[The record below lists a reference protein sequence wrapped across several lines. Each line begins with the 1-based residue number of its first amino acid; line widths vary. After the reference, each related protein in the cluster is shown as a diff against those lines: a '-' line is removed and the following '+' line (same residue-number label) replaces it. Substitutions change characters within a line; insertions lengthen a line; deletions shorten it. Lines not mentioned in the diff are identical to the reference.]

1 MYGIENTE
9 ENFEKLR
16 EVIKERNFI
25 IYRRI
30 LYMIDNCQVI
40 AEDSTGVTIEIDL
53 FEHRKLLE
61 DLINSFFTKK
71 ISTRKV
77 EKQIEHAYIVGNPFL
92 TIKIYNGFKQTS

>member
-1 MYGIENTE
+1 MNGIENTE
-9 ENFEKLR
+9 ENFKKLR
-16 EVIKERNFI
+16 KVIKERNFI

-40 AEDSTGVTIEIDL
+40 TEDSTGVTIEIDL

-61 DLINSFFTKK
+61 DLTNSFFTKK

-77 EKQIEHAYIVGNPFL
+77 KKKIGHTYFVGNSFL
-92 TIKIYNGFKQTS
+92 TIKIYNGFK